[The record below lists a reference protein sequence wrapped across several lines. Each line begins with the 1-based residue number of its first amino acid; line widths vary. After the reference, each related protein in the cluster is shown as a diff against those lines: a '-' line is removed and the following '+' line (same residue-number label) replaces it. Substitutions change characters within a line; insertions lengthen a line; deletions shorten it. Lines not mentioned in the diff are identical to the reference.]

1 MADERRT
8 ESARDAEI
16 RHMARNEM
24 QQVFV
29 EQEGRLAEICRK
41 AVRDAVPEMFDVD
54 ADQWRSY
61 RGRIRDSVEAY
72 ERRSEVSGSMIERIR
87 NKALDVVV
95 SAVVTGGIA
104 YLILNVSHG
113 GHP

>member
-1 MADERRT
+1 MADERRPET
-8 ESARDAEI
+8 ARDADI

-54 ADQWRSY
+54 AAQWRTY
-61 RGRIRDSVEAY
+61 RGKIRDAVEAH
-72 ERRSEVSGSMIERIR
+72 ERRSEMAGGMMSKFREKAVEVVAAAVVSGGIFY
-87 NKALDVVV
+87 LV
-95 SAVVTGGIA
+95 STLG
-104 YLILNVSHG
+104 HG
-113 GHP
+113 AHP